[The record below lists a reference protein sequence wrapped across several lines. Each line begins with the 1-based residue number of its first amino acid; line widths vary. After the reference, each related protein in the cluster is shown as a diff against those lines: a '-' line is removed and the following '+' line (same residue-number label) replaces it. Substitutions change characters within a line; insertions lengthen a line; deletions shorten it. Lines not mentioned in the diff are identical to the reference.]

1 MSDGLAEAS
10 VSGTHPEK
18 VELAYEEGHDAD
30 IPSNAGV
37 LNDNDT
43 DYGRGVKQARPSISS
58 LSLGHVSSQEKREG
72 AAAEVIRITAT
83 KDDNIVDWD
92 GENDPENPMNWS
104 TKKKGCQIALLSVL
118 TLITPLASSM
128 FAPAVPDVQK
138 AFHNDSTTLAEFVV
152 SVYILGFAIVSHIS
166 FLLVD
171 TNRSR
176 AHSLSAL

>member
-1 MSDGLAEAS
+1 MSDGLAEAA

-37 LNDNDT
+37 VKDNDP
-43 DYGRGVKQARPSISS
+43 GVERGVKQARPSISS
-58 LSLGHVSSQEKREG
+58 LSSGLVASQEKRNQ
-72 AAAEVIRITAT
+72 ATAEVTHVSAL

-104 TKKKGCQIALLSVL
+104 KKKKGCQIALLSIL

-152 SVYILGFAIVSHIS
+152 SVYILGFAIVSYIS
-166 FLLVD
+166 LLLVD

-176 AHSLSAL
+176 VHSLSVL